1 MNLIFLFSVVLKGVG
16 ALLEVLLQVLIT
28 ASLTVSGYGTYSTW
42 ISAADLIFWV
52 CFSGLVKC
60 NTFYLSGGETTIRG
74 FKKRYFLIYVMPV
87 LAVLAVAAAMVGKS
101 AMLALIPVITLLELL
116 VMDRSSTLI
125 TRGQSVTSLVGE
137 YVLGRLMLVIG
148 VAVLGWIKA
157 LSHGALLGLY
167 VAQYIAVLCF
177 FLVRSRRGKGRADI
191 SGRVSLKKWGAYQR
205 SDLMHAMIE
214 QLPVVMQF
222 FFAGAFEAGVVS
234 VVLLVKKLIN
244 FISGPT
250 AKIFLPEFSRLYHA
264 GAHDKIRSVYASI
277 MRIQMLVVGPLAVVL
292 LGFPRVI
299 LRLLSP
305 ELVSYD
311 RFFMGCSVVFLL
323 VATLGPCG
331 GILQMT
337 GSEKTDNRLRAA
349 SLAAMAL
356 VMVLT
361 AKDAYFVLYGLC
373 AEISLEAIAKYVY
386 ICRRMKGSPVGLVTY
401 AGWWILPCA
410 AIAAAHLLGAGD
422 SFLMMALLAGAVFA
436 VGGIRELQNPENTF
450 LKHRKGSKPH
460 GET

>member
-148 VAVLGWIKA
+148 VAVLGWMKA

-177 FLVRSRRGKGRADI
+177 FLVRSRREKGRADI
-191 SGRVSLKKWGAYQR
+191 SGQVSLKKWGAYQR
-205 SDLMHAMIE
+205 SDLMHSMIE

-264 GAHDKIRSVYASI
+264 GEHDKIRTVYGSI

-299 LRLLSP
+299 LNVLAE
-305 ELVSYD
+305 ELVQYD
-311 RFFMGCSVVFLL
+311 WLFMGCAVIFLL

-337 GSEKTDNRLRAA
+337 GNEKTDNRVRFW
-349 SLAAMAL
+349 AL
-356 VMVLT
+356 MLMGAVMILT
-361 AKDAYFVLYGLC
+361 VRDDYFVLYGLC
-373 AEISLEAIAKYVY
+373 VQVAAEAVAKYGF
-386 ICRRMKGSPVGLVTY
+386 ICRWMKRAPTGLLTY
-401 AGWWILPCA
+401 VKWWLLPGA
-410 AIAAAHLLGAGD
+410 AIAFSYLLGVND
-422 SFLMMALLAGAVFA
+422 SFLMMVLLSGGVFA
-436 VGGIRELQNPENTF
+436 VSGLQELRNPENAFAT
-450 LKHRKGSKPH
+450 RKN
-460 GET
+460 